1 MLTRLFRQ
9 KVIILARFSLSVGE
23 TINKI
28 DVLFAG
34 DWCDFRVLYCGLHRF
49 FLPQDS
55 PGYAGTG
62 DTQHN
67 SADFV

>member
-1 MLTRLFRQ
+1 M
-9 KVIILARFSLSVGE
+9 SLSPVQKSNYPLAG
-23 TINKI
+23 NGHKFHRQLI
-28 DVLFAG
+28 DLYFIAG
-34 DWCDFRVLYCGLHRF
+34 DWCDFRVFHCGLHRF

-55 PGYAGTG
+55 PGHAGTG